1 MFEFR
6 LWLEKHDSYYVVTV
20 SDPNDIVYL
29 LDRVPT
35 LTIIDINKIPDG
47 SCQSFDHYYFIA
59 FDYLYYDVRFKMKS
73 FIIDMSKKAILISM
87 SVLDGKE
94 YYVLT
99 DEDYAI
105 FYESWSDLISSLN
118 NFNFGGYEYY
128 EKES

>member
-1 MFEFR
+1 
-6 LWLEKHDSYYVVTV
+6 
-20 SDPNDIVYL
+20 
-29 LDRVPT
+29 
-35 LTIIDINKIPDG
+35 
-47 SCQSFDHYYFIA
+47 
-59 FDYLYYDVRFKMKS
+59 MKS